1 MSSPRSREQDLL
13 LSLARISLP
22 PDCRERARALVREGV
37 DWGVLSSLAERHRV
51 TLLVQRHLAREAA
64 DLCPAPLLD
73 SLASKARANAALNTM
88 LTAELAEL
96 LPDLEKAGCGPVV
109 VKGPA
114 LAVAVYGD
122 LSSRPFGDVDVVVEP
137 STRNR
142 ACRLLESRGYV
153 PVPPVPNQWQNAWR
167 RSTHEQLFRREG
179 SPLVVDLHWEL
190 TARGYRYSMTLA
202 EVRPRLERVH
212 TGACEVWTL
221 GPEDTLLFLCV
232 HGTKHDWAVLG
243 WLVDVAELV
252 RGQAGLDW
260 DAVLR
265 WSRVPGRR
273 RPVQLGLQLAHRLLE
288 APVPATVLADGA
300 QDPEIAELVMVVER
314 AFRDPSS
321 ISGRGP
327 WSGLVGSVWFR
338 ALETW
343 PDRLRHLHEWLLMP
357 RPPDYGWVALPPWAR
372 PAYYAVRPV
381 RLLVKHRGSLLLL
394 RAGRAVGSTGTAPS
408 RGESSQ
414 RS

>member
-1 MSSPRSREQDLL
+1 MSPPRRREQELL
-13 LSLARISLP
+13 LSFARLSLP
-22 PDCRERARALVREGV
+22 PACREKARALIREGV
-37 DWGVLSSLAERHRV
+37 DWAVLSSVAERHGV
-51 TLLVQRHLAREAA
+51 TLLVQRHLSREAA
-64 DLCPAPLLD
+64 DLCPAPVLD
-73 SLASKARANAALNTM
+73 QLASTARAIAALNMM

-142 ACRLLESRGYV
+142 ACDLLESRGYV
-153 PVPPVPNQWQNAWR
+153 PAPPVPKAWQEAWR
-167 RSTHEQLFRREG
+167 QSTHEQLFKRED
-179 SPLVVDLHWEL
+179 SPLLVDLHWEL
-190 TARGYRYSMTLA
+190 TARGYGYSMRLA
-202 EVRPRLERVH
+202 EVRPRLERVN

-232 HGTKHDWAVLG
+232 HGTKHDWAVLS

-260 DAVLR
+260 DAVVR
-265 WSRVPGRR
+265 WSRLPGRR
-273 RPVQLGLQLAHRLLE
+273 RPVQLGLHLARRLLD
-288 APVPATVLADGA
+288 APVPASVLADGA
-300 QDPEIAELVMVVER
+300 PDPEIATLVAVVEE

-321 ISGRGP
+321 VSGRGL
-327 WSGLVGSVWFR
+327 WSQLVGSVWFR
-338 ALETW
+338 ATETW

-357 RPPDYGWVALPPWAR
+357 RPPDYEWVSLPSWAR

-381 RLLVKHRGSLLLL
+381 RLALKH
-394 RAGRAVGSTGTAPS
+394 GRSFLS
-408 RGESSQ
+408 IR
-414 RS
+414 